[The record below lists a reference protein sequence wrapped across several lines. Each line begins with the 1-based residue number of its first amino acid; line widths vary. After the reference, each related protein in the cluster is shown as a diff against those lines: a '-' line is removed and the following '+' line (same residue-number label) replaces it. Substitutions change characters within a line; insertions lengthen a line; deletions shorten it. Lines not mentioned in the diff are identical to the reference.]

1 MRRYRREWPIAPIRG
16 SFLVTEPA
24 LGALDRIL
32 PTYRSVDGLHEGIV
46 FLCGIEKEDLTVLLT
61 AIAPEA
67 DHGVGR
73 VSCSAEQMAAV
84 SAAARSFGLGVL
96 AQVHSHPS
104 PYTGHS
110 FGDDEM
116 IFMPF
121 EGMLSIVV
129 PDYGRFGVRPFDS
142 LGVHQFQDGRWVLC
156 ERASVRRA
164 IGISPAEID
173 LR

>member
-1 MRRYRREWPIAPIRG
+1 MRRYRSEWPIAPIHG
-16 SFLVTEPA
+16 SFLVAESA
-24 LGALDRIL
+24 LDTLDRIL
-32 PTYRSVDGLHEGIV
+32 PTYRSVDGLHEGIA
-46 FLCGIEKEDLTVLLT
+46 FLCGVEKGDLTVLLT

-67 DHGVGR
+67 DHGVGH
-73 VSCSAEQMAAV
+73 VSCSAKQMAAV

-96 AQVHSHPS
+96 TQVHSHPS

-129 PDYGRFGVRPFDS
+129 PSYGRFGVRPLDS
-142 LGVHQFQDGRWVLC
+142 LGVHQFQNGRWVLC
-156 ERASVRRA
+156 ERESVRRA
-164 IGISPAEID
+164 IAILPAKVD